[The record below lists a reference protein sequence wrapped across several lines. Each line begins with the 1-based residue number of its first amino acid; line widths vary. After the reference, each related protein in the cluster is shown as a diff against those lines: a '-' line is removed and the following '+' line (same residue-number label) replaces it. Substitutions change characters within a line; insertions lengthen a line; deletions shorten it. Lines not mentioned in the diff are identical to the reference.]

1 MICTQSVMYSLVS
14 TEQTKSTVTVS
25 TLVFIDILY
34 AQYLVGFTQLFDLQ
48 EKHGTR
54 KQYILLHKFSYSR
67 SLSQRICIKRPA
79 SKCTK
84 LASTRLKKLHFL
96 VLDENIDVK
105 CIIHSAGKIGAK
117 FSSTC
122 NKLHQ

>member
-54 KQYILLHKFSYSR
+54 KHTYCFTSFLIPDLCSTLPIPTIGPACKCDFDQAVSKNLYQTTCLKMYKTCIN
-67 SLSQRICIKRPA
+67 LSQKVA
-79 SKCTK
+79 
-84 LASTRLKKLHFL
+84 
-96 VLDENIDVK
+96 
-105 CIIHSAGKIGAK
+105 
-117 FSSTC
+117 FSC
-122 NKLHQ
+122 VRREY